1 MLQPIHWPASRAAT
15 MIRILV
21 ALAAALLCMPTM
33 AADQL
38 SPPKISGMAFVR
50 FKATDI
56 GKSSAFYSK
65 IIGLPSGYDG
75 CKGASQPCFAVDPYQ
90 YIELKQT
97 GANDHGSFLDEIGFT
112 TNDPPRMR
120 EYLSAHHVKTTDTS
134 RGPNGLRFFELQDPE
149 HNRIAFVE
157 PSGGDAQV
165 NGLNQVSSRLFHAG
179 CVVKNLV
186 AENKFYSDFRGFHPY
201 WYGGFTDAETD
212 WYEIQVPDGDNWI
225 EYMRNIP
232 PTADHQELGVQ
243 NHFSLGVPDIQGA
256 AARLRANGLVTK
268 DAPEVGRDGKWSFD
282 IYDPDANRVEF
293 MEFKNAAEPCCH
305 PYTAPH
311 PKP

>member
-1 MLQPIHWPASRAAT
+1 

-21 ALAAALLCMPTM
+21 AVAAALLCIAGM
-33 AADQL
+33 AADQF
-38 SPPKISGMAFVR
+38 SHPKIYGIAFVR
-50 FKATDI
+50 FKATNI
-56 GKSSAFYSK
+56 EKSSAFYSK
-65 IIGLPSGYDG
+65 ILGLKSGHGG
-75 CKGASQPCFAVDPYQ
+75 CKGAHRPCFAVNPYQ
-90 YIELKQT
+90 YVELIQT
-97 GANDHGSFLDEIGFT
+97 GAHEGASFLDEIGFT
-112 TNDPPRMR
+112 TSDPPKMR
-120 EYLSAHHVKTTDTS
+120 EYLSAHLVKTTDTS

-149 HNRIAFVE
+149 HNHIAFVE
-157 PSGGDAQV
+157 PSGVDTPV
-165 NGLNQVSSRLFHAG
+165 NARNQVSSRLFHAG
-179 CVVKNLV
+179 FVVKDRV
-186 AENKFYSDFRGFHPY
+186 AENKFYSDLLGFRLY
-201 WYGGFTDAETD
+201 WYGGFKDADTD

-225 EYMRNIP
+225 EYMLNIP

-243 NHFSLGVPDIQGA
+243 NHFSLGVPDIQAA